1 MIYDQHAILY
11 NTGKF
16 HCYWKKKIFW
26 PFHQCTPYWLSNYL
40 WRGNGPVGIRGG
52 RGLHSYIVL
61 VMWLGCW
68 VLGVAFTAVEL
79 QHLLQQVGPNLHRFD
94 AVRSSW
100 LLHCISPQSK
110 INPSMIIPDLASKLF
125 IVCGARI
132 AHSRTV
138 PSLHCFVIFT
148 PRHRL
153 WNGCNEA
160 PNNTSNITKSS
171 SKQYRLVLRWRCPLL
186 LLLLRQ
192 TQHVKLMAEHQHL
205 WIHFMV
211 AAAEERC
218 KWQEHHGGHSCMHR
232 DDGRSGQGGLGWLLC
247 GPKSPNTCDGWARIW
262 WFDGGDDI
270 SAHRCATALKIGGN
284 DRWGH
289 RWGWLIIG
297 WYWLLGWL
305 LSNWVLE
312 MGYYRHRRGQFEAI

>member
-1 MIYDQHAILY
+1 MKPCWKPCYIAFVHSTTDVVGLLVCWDGFWCILPPHLLQQVGLIMHQIDEVK
-11 NTGKF
+11 TG
-16 HCYWKKKIFW
+16 
-26 PFHQCTPYWLSNYL
+26 WLSNYL
-40 WRGNGPVGIRGG
+40 WQGNGPVVIRGG
-52 RGLHSYIVL
+52 RGLHSYKVL

-138 PSLHCFVIFT
+138 LSLHCFVIFT

-171 SKQYRLVLRWRCPLL
+171 SKQYRLGSSW
-186 LLLLRQ
+186 
-192 TQHVKLMAEHQHL
+192 VKH
-205 WIHFMV
+205 
-211 AAAEERC
+211 
-218 KWQEHHGGHSCMHR
+218 
-232 DDGRSGQGGLGWLLC
+232 
-247 GPKSPNTCDGWARIW
+247 
-262 WFDGGDDI
+262 DI
-270 SAHRCATALKIGGN
+270 VVVMTKC
-284 DRWGH
+284 
-289 RWGWLIIG
+289 
-297 WYWLLGWL
+297 
-305 LSNWVLE
+305 V
-312 MGYYRHRRGQFEAI
+312 

>member
-1 MIYDQHAILY
+1 MQIL
-11 NTGKF
+11 
-16 HCYWKKKIFW
+16 
-26 PFHQCTPYWLSNYL
+26 
-40 WRGNGPVGIRGG
+40 VAM
-52 RGLHSYIVL
+52 HSLPLL

-68 VLGVAFTAVEL
+68 VLGVAFAAVEL
-79 QHLLQQVGPNLHRFD
+79 PHLLQQVGPNLHRFD

-110 INPSMIIPDLASKLF
+110 INLSMIIPDLASKLF

-160 PNNTSNITKSS
+160 PNNTSNITKIS
-171 SKQYRLVLRWRCPLL
+171 SKQYRLVLRWWCLLL

-205 WIHFMV
+205 SIHFVV
-211 AAAEERC
+211 AAVEERC
-218 KWQEHHGGHSCMHR
+218 KWQDHHGSHSYMHR
-232 DDGRSGQGGLGWLLC
+232 DDGRSGRGGLGWLLC
-247 GPKSPNTCDGWARIW
+247 GPKSPNTCDAWARIW
-262 WFDGGDDI
+262 GFDCGDDI
-270 SAHRCATALKIGGN
+270 SAHRRSAALKISGIAWRGYF
-284 DRWGH
+284 WG
-289 RWGWLIIG
+289 
-297 WYWLLGWL
+297 
-305 LSNWVLE
+305 
-312 MGYYRHRRGQFEAI
+312 